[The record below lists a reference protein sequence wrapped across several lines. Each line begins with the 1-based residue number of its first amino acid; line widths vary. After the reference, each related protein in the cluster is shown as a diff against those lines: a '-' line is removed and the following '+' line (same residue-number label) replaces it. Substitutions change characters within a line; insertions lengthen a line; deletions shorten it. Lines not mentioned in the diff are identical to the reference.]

1 MRLVND
7 VREDIPEI
15 PEIKYYDEQIAE
27 LSTKDGGDKGEYS

>member
-15 PEIKYYDEQIAE
+15 PEIKYYDEQLEE
-27 LSTKDGGDKGEYS
+27 LSELC